1 MKRFKLLALGLS
13 MAFGISVASACA
25 PEQSAPPPQDPSG
38 SQQTTG
44 EIKAGTFTQT
54 EEYFV
59 GQQISLNFKQLFTNT
74 TGKAL
79 AFTATPGSITSSGQ
93 WTWTPD
99 KAGETDVSI
108 TASVGEGEELISDT
122 LSFKLTITAVAK
134 IRGIPFR
141 QTEQYRSGDEI
152 SVDVKPL
159 FDKDA
164 DVGELAY
171 TASFGNIANGV
182 WTYTADK
189 VGVLSPRI
197 TATSGDES
205 GALDLYVTVTG
216 GFAPSESEK
225 VVINAEELTIS
236 DYTVKAGE
244 EATISGRAG
253 DYAETTLL
261 VPAKEAE
268 PVLTFMYKGVC
279 PGSNGAPAPML
290 YAYDAESEELLAVLY
305 NGFMAKSGGKGQGM
319 GVDTGLNTEIGWQPY
334 AFDLNRF
341 FKLDEEKLVKFRFA
355 DGYKDGVIN
364 GEAIGDGT
372 ALKVDMGGSA
382 DTSASYA
389 AVNVAAKTAAGTI
402 EASNGVWTP
411 LLNSENNKVE
421 KTEKGIKLSAK
432 GTGEEVT
439 STDAVVAAVL
449 LDNGESTLTNYKI
462 TVTGT
467 GKYRLYAFAV
477 DANNAGKVE
486 RATVAAFE
494 YLRPGGY
501 YNGSETSKGDLGW
514 QQADEHGDVLW
525 YPGSASVGNMHVAVA
540 VFMCASEEDAYIN
553 VTTGGEGV
561 YASKSNVDLGSKNTF
576 EDITYDFSKNF
587 YSVFNGVNTF
597 VQTYTLGEGAP
608 GSINPTTGEWT
619 ANLDTAGE
627 KSFTV
632 KCSAAQYSDEIT
644 VTLAAQARLVVEP
657 YEPEKTEYNLGE
669 TLSVDFSEY
678 VKNSTETPV
687 TYSVNEKYGE
697 IDESSGAYTFK
708 PTKGGSYDVK
718 VEVHHGADVRTIEFT
733 VKFNGNIGVDKFDVK
748 EVYDLGTEY
757 TIDFSKYFH
766 PKEEATLTY
775 SAEGL
780 GSIDSSSGILTFTPD
795 KGGMIPV
802 EITAHDAANDE
813 DAVLDIELCVKA
825 ELKKWTKSESDDVT
839 VNQEE
844 LTIGKTKITAGEQ
857 ATLKNKG
864 GIETTL
870 KVPSKSADP
879 VLTLL
884 YAGKNDI
891 KVRIHVYRGEDLI
904 AYLYKND
911 ASNGSDS
918 GLGVKSSAPD
928 NVLSYQILAFEL
940 NKYFDPM
947 GEELTFV
954 FENVASGANKEFS
967 IANVAVV
974 PKAYLNSMDMTDGGS
989 WTAMYDDAENTM
1001 SVNGNTLRLDVKG
1014 NAEHGEDTV
1023 FGAYNTY
1030 YVTTGINAGGALRF
1044 WVKGNAEY
1052 RIMLGAIY
1060 TKNTAVESNQ
1070 VTRMF
1075 PFCYELGNAN
1085 TYSAADKGAD
1095 EARYNGWLT
1104 AKEGGMLVYYNGSNS
1119 LINTQLTIFVMV
1131 RASEQDTYLEVCD
1144 TKYAEGSCR
1153 LAESLSLKATKDT
1166 PLTIDF
1172 NRYLG
1177 FAGAGSATFSLEGEN
1192 CGAITE
1198 AGLYTFTPAESGK
1211 YTFTVK
1217 ATKDAATVS
1226 IAVTISVEGE
1236 LSFGEFEVPW
1246 NGQMLSDD
1254 LQFTQDFTSL
1264 LTNTTGYDIASWS
1277 ADVGTIADG
1286 VWTYK
1291 PETSGDITVTIT
1303 AETEMTPFGKKSA
1316 RLEFTISIKGL
1327 VEATGEYEQED
1338 FDIIVGTQT
1347 ELDFNGL
1354 FTYEGDGDLEYS
1366 LENAADFEGASFSGS
1381 KLTVTFKNGGVNL
1394 LQVKAT
1400 GGGQSAVLTAK
1411 VSVRGIFVSGGE
1423 KATVSDGETTI
1434 SGKTFKAGEVV
1445 TLTDGDGVSATQTIN
1460 IPATEDHPYLYFYYK
1475 GKNHPQVYVS
1485 LTDKDQKE
1493 YVLYDGNK
1501 AGAPKYGAG
1510 MGIGTKAA
1518 TSNINLNTVWLMHV
1532 IDLTLIKDLNIATP
1546 ETFTV
1551 TVKDLVPSTDSY
1563 YKAGDFLCF
1572 AGMRVITAE
1581 ELGGSGNIGNIGS
1594 NGNIKIENAEFSL
1607 VTNDD
1612 SVTFSQKDDK
1622 TVKLDI
1628 KGIEGN
1634 KDTTS
1639 ALFFTVN
1646 SPKQIAGYDG
1656 TFFVKGNASYRILYS
1671 SVKPDGSSDNWRWLA
1686 PGAYGD
1692 SSDGNDFDME
1702 WYTAQERGGWHGTKT
1717 NNRSTYEGYRLTYIV
1732 LVRASEQDTW
1742 LEVTSGYD
1750 APSGVYLRSEVWD
1763 NTVRYDNNTG
1773 AKSVKANSSIT
1784 LAIYSM
1790 FYCVKAGEGN
1800 CTEKVEHNTNR
1811 DTDKT
1816 KYTFEIMKDGQV
1828 TTEYGTIDA
1837 ANGTWTHTFTE
1848 AGTYEFVIRGKAQ
1861 IDGQER
1867 YADLN
1872 MKITVT

>member
-25 PEQSAPPPQDPSG
+25 PEQTAPPQDPSG

-236 DYTVKAGE
+236 DYTVKVGE

-279 PGSNGAPAPML
+279 PGSNSAPAPML

-319 GVDTGLNTEIGWQPY
+319 GVDTGFNTEIGWQPY

-372 ALKVDMGGSA
+372 ALKVDMGGSS

-402 EASNGVWTP
+402 EASNGEWTP

-501 YNGSETSKGDLGW
+501 YNNSETSKGDLGW

-748 EVYDLGTEY
+748 DVYDLGTEY

-839 VNQEE
+839 VNREE

-1060 TKNTAVESNQ
+1060 TKNTAESNQ

-1198 AGLYTFTPAESGK
+1198 AGSYTFTPAESGK

-1445 TLTDGDGVSATQTIN
+1445 TLTDANGVSATQLIN

-1475 GKNHPQVYVS
+1475 GTQKPVVQIS
-1485 LTDKDQKE
+1485 LD
-1493 YVLYDGNK
+1493 DGSGEKFIWNGVGVDGK
-1501 AGAPKYGAG
+1501 AREYGAG
-1510 MGIGTKAA
+1510 MGIGTHSSK
-1518 TSNINLNTVWLMHV
+1518 TINTTTEWLYSVVDLTLCTNINLSTA
-1532 IDLTLIKDLNIATP
+1532 K
-1546 ETFTV
+1546 TFTLKV
-1551 TVKDLVPSTDSY
+1551 ADASESSVGATLS
-1563 YKAGDFLCF
+1563 F
-1572 AGMRVITAE
+1572 AGVRVILE
-1581 ELGGSGNIGNIGS
+1581 SELGSSGNVGPFSDNNVITHETAPFRLLSDEGVTLTQS
-1594 NGNIKIENAEFSL
+1594 NEN
-1607 VTNDD
+1607 
-1612 SVTFSQKDDK
+1612 
-1622 TVKLDI
+1622 TVKLEIAGVDSPDKAASNVFFWTYKITGSSYLRDITMFI
-1628 KGIEGN
+1628 KGTAEYRLLVQAVYP
-1634 KDTTS
+1634 TS
-1639 ALFFTVN
+1639 GVAQDSRYLDF
-1646 SPKQIAGYDG
+1646 
-1656 TFFVKGNASYRILYS
+1656 
-1671 SVKPDGSSDNWRWLA
+1671 
-1686 PGAYGD
+1686 GAYSGG
-1692 SSDGNDFDME
+1692 DGNDYDYGWRE
-1702 WYTAQERGGWHGTKT
+1702 PGPKGSWHGVDSGRGHSNCRVTVMIMF
-1717 NNRSTYEGYRLTYIV
+1717 RA
-1732 LVRASEQDTW
+1732 ASEATT
-1742 LEVTSGYD
+1742 LEITSGVN
-1750 APSGVYLRSEVWD
+1750 APEDLYTHIATYD
-1763 NTVRYDNNTG
+1763 NTVSYNSNY
-1773 AKSVKANSSIT
+1773 APKKYSANSAISLSICRFFYGLNGNAKINAKGRT
-1784 LAIYSM
+1784 L
-1790 FYCVKAGEGN
+1790 GL
-1800 CTEKVEHNTNR
+1800 HNA
-1811 DTDKT
+1811 DGI
-1816 KYTFEIMKDGQV
+1816 TFEIMKDGEV
-1828 TTEYGTIDA
+1828 TSDYGTIET
-1837 ANGTWTHTFTE
+1837 GVWKHTFTDK
-1848 AGTYEFVIRGKAQ
+1848 GVKEFVIRGK
-1861 IDGQER
+1861 ITINGHE
-1867 YADLN
+1867 YTADLN
-1872 MKITVT
+1872 MKINVT